1 MAQFF
6 SVSEHQ
12 LIHSTSRSFPHHEI
26 SQPETYIEAL
36 RSLWYFY
43 IPDDHEPHGFLTDS
57 VVERMPWTTSFRIS
71 RSPRKEV
78 HLLKPENTGNW
89 QAACGEAIQEL
100 IDLARDQ
107 GVFPRLGKKTEEQF
121 PIVGAHFDIGIERS
135 ASSLFGIIG
144 QGAHMTVYTRTK
156 HEGVMKFWIPR
167 RSAKKSTYPNM
178 LDQAV
183 AGGVARGETPLEC
196 IVREAGEEADLSP
209 EAVREKVV
217 AAGTVSW
224 FNVSD
229 EKAGGEVGL
238 MNPGILYVYDLEVGG
253 EVEFQPVDG
262 DIQSFDL
269 VGIEEVLIALRNGEF
284 KPSCAVVMLD
294 FLVRHG
300 IITAENEPDYAELV
314 SRLRRKLPFMTKPG
328 TC

>member
-1 MAQFF
+1 
-6 SVSEHQ
+6 
-12 LIHSTSRSFPHHEI
+12 
-26 SQPETYIEAL
+26 
-36 RSLWYFY
+36 
-43 IPDDHEPHGFLTDS
+43 
-57 VVERMPWTTSFRIS
+57 MPWTPNFRIS
-71 RSPRKEV
+71 KSPRKEV
-78 HLLKPENTGNW
+78 RLLKPETSENW

-100 IDLARDQ
+100 IDLAREQ
-107 GVFPRLGKKTEEQF
+107 KVFPRLGKKTTEQF
-121 PIVGAHFDIGIERS
+121 SIVGALFDIGIERS
-135 ASSLFGIIG
+135 AFSLFGIVG

-156 HEGVMKFWIPR
+156 DGLRFWIPR

-183 AGGVARGETPLEC
+183 AGGVARGETPLAC
-196 IVREAGEEADLSP
+196 IIREAGEEANLCPDM
-209 EAVREKVV
+209 VREKLV

-253 EVEFQPVDG
+253 EVEFKPVED
-262 DIQSFDL
+262 DIQSFSL
-269 VGIEEVLIALRNGEF
+269 VGVDEVLRALRNGEF

-300 IITAENEPDYAELV
+300 IITAQSENDYGELV
-314 SRLRRKLPFMTKPG
+314 SRLHRKLPFRT
-328 TC
+328 